1 MLKRIDHV
9 GVVVDSLEEAR
20 RFLAAV
26 GLRHDRDLDIP
37 GRLKASFYTCGE
49 IEIEVLEI
57 IEPAERSRRLGEAS
71 ARIEHIAIEVDS
83 LAHALS
89 GLAKVGVMMQ
99 TDAPVSL
106 DKGLNYWTVAETC
119 DGVIYQLIEV
129 SGGHRG
135 DREGR

>member
-1 MLKRIDHV
+1 
-9 GVVVDSLEEAR
+9 
-20 RFLAAV
+20 
-26 GLRHDRDLDIP
+26 
-37 GRLKASFYTCGE
+37 
-49 IEIEVLEI
+49 
-57 IEPAERSRRLGEAS
+57 
-71 ARIEHIAIEVDS
+71 
-83 LAHALS
+83 
-89 GLAKVGVMMQ
+89 MQ